1 MIRIFEMSSDLT
13 YKPQINNI
21 FTMSKEKQSELTKYV
36 FIFIAAVMLIFGLMF
51 ISTVSSK
58 PGDKGHIFPAFD
70 DLSKMFYRYLIILAT
85 MSPSITIFTT
95 AASMLRNKIARNVLS
110 VLIAIINVFLTFTLI
125 PAFIGLIKMAVNSTF
140 KVPRDTAKEMSKYF
154 LQMGK
159 VGAIVFYVFVILIAT
174 LFIVLAIFNCI
185 LVVCQKKVVFKGG
198 VRIVDLPKSSN
209 DPIDKNPELFA

>member
-1 MIRIFEMSSDLT
+1 MSSDLT

-36 FIFIAAVMLIFGLMF
+36 FIFIATVMLIFGLMF

-58 PGDKGHIFPAFD
+58 LGDKGHIFSAFD

-125 PAFIGLIKMAVNSTF
+125 PAFIGLIKMAVNPTF
-140 KVPRDTAKEMSKYF
+140 EVPRDTAKEMSKYF

>member
-1 MIRIFEMSSDLT
+1 MSSDLT

-36 FIFIAAVMLIFGLMF
+36 FIFIATVMLIFGLMF

-58 PGDKGHIFPAFD
+58 LGEKGHIFPAFD

-110 VLIAIINVFLTFTLI
+110 ILIAIINVFLTFTLI
-125 PAFIGLIKMAVNSTF
+125 PAFIGLIKMAVNPTF
-140 KVPRDTAKEMSKYF
+140 EVPRDTAKEMSKYF

-159 VGAIVFYVFVILIAT
+159 TGAIIFYVFVILIVT

-185 LVVCQKKVVFKGG
+185 LVVWQKKVVFKGG